1 MPKAKRKSSYPD
13 YSTAKAQ
20 AIDLQLESSSKYR
33 DYIKKNKI
41 KYLPAYP
48 ERVYKDWISWNDYLG
63 TNNKFMGESKKVVRP
78 WWDAVKWAQ
87 EFCTLHNMDTGD
99 QWLAWVKDHKEEL
112 PSDIPAHPDSKYP
125 EWDGW
130 KTWLG
135 TDVRG
140 RLAAAKASTAL
151 LCICS
156 KHSLH
161 VPGNVFQVIQAER
174 GMSELRSMLV
184 RDQELRVVRCYRM
197 DNDYK
202 EEVMRVVSSHMSRE
216 SADGSIAYDGWYC
229 SNVNGLLMDLDL
241 MLVPYRGEK

>member
-63 TNNKFMGESKKVVRP
+63 TNNKFMGEVRKVVRP

-87 EFCTLHNMDTGD
+87 EFCTLHKFDTGD
-99 QWLAWVKDHKEEL
+99 QWLAWVKEHKEEL
-112 PSDIPAHPDSKYP
+112 PEDIPAHPDSKYL

-140 RLAAAKASTAL
+140 RIAAAKASTAL

-156 KHSLH
+156 RHSLK
-161 VPGNVFQVIQAER
+161 VPGNIFTIIQAEK
-174 GMSELRSMLV
+174 GMSELRSTLS

-202 EEVMRVVSSHMSRE
+202 EEVLRVINTWARKE
-216 SADGSIAYDGWYC
+216 DGGWFC
-229 SNVNGLLMDLDL
+229 PNVNNILFELDGIL
-241 MLVPYRGEK
+241 SPFTGS